1 MIEATAIAVKSAGVP
16 EIAAGSTR
24 DSILLLRSV
33 KPLVEQVDQPRFLL
47 SLSLEGARTFLKR
60 VRLPELSVLVLTG
73 RQCKIQLSSLCT
85 EFRVAKAYR

>member
-33 KPLVEQVDQPRFLL
+33 KRLVEQVDQPRFLL
-47 SLSLEGARTFLKR
+47 SISPEGARTFLKGC
-60 VRLPELSVLVLTG
+60 VYPKSAFWSMLAG
-73 RQCKIQLSSLCT
+73 GN
-85 EFRVAKAYR
+85 AKHS